1 MDKYLP
7 KVSKTIKTVTK
18 KNWLQTIEGKV
29 SETCFSLD
37 WVLQVGI
44 TSIFSP
50 FEAFQLKK
58 KHFFKKVM

>member
-18 KNWLQTIEGKV
+18 KNWLRTIEGKA

-37 WVLQVGI
+37 RLSTVGTEGGNYNI
-44 TSIFSP
+44 KFYI
-50 FEAFQLKK
+50 
-58 KHFFKKVM
+58 

>member
-18 KNWLQTIEGKV
+18 KNWLRTIEGKA

-37 WVLQVGI
+37 RLSTVQKVEIIILNFIFNRVL
-44 TSIFSP
+44 S
-50 FEAFQLKK
+50 L
-58 KHFFKKVM
+58 